1 MIFFLLLNL
10 CFLVSSHWSHFCF
23 LTVAWACKWPAFC
36 VPTLSGKLIFPNYRV
51 SIHLDFIWSHF
62 RYLPIPYTP
71 WTLTVRPWKWA
82 KKTPPNS
89 ENDHLLTI
97 NFQGKTCRL
106 CFREGNFIPLSR
118 GEAKKAVS
126 TPLAD
131 AEITSLEFLDVL
143 NVCREYWHHI
153 EVQYNTIYIYM

>member
-1 MIFFLLLNL
+1 MLFLSFIALNWRPSHHTSKCSRLVRGIANKDYASPTTMTLMMTTTTTIYMIYIYIIIPFSLHWIFIIFHDFFPPSQPL
-10 CFLVSSHWSHFCF
+10 FSGSSHWSHFCF

-89 ENDHLLTI
+89 ETI
-97 NFQGKTCRL
+97 IF
-106 CFREGNFIPLSR
+106 
-118 GEAKKAVS
+118 
-126 TPLAD
+126 
-131 AEITSLEFLDVL
+131 
-143 NVCREYWHHI
+143 
-153 EVQYNTIYIYM
+153 